1 MKKINPW
8 NIFILTVRDDNTPE
22 ASEVIYE
29 TGRRQLEK
37 MITYFLSLVILLPAS
52 WQT

>member
-8 NIFILTVRDDNTPE
+8 NIFILTVRDDDTPE
-22 ASEVIYE
+22 VSEVICE

-37 MITYFLSLVILLPAS
+37 MITYFLSLVILLPVS
-52 WQT
+52 